1 VVSAL
6 APCNSGTQSY
16 DLSSDPDGVYTFKVR
31 QNDGVNT
38 SGVAVS
44 SFQLD
49 RVAPAGP
56 HIITRPRTPSR
67 KLHVS
72 WSFTGEPNATFGC
85 KLSRGRVV
93 VSPWHACTS
102 PKAYD
107 LTGQP
112 DGRYTFK
119 VRQTDQA
126 RNRSVV
132 TRSRY
137 RLDRVAPRLSLLRVA
152 PNPFDLTKT
161 RRCTIRFRL
170 GEAGK
175 VTVKIKRGSRLV
187 RTLRTR
193 YHKPGTVRRYWD
205 GKNSKGRLVKAGR
218 YTVVV
223 IAVDRAGNKRVR
235 THRLTVRR

>member
-1 VVSAL
+1 
-6 APCNSGTQSY
+6 PQGY
-16 DLSSDPDGVYTFKVR
+16 DLSSEPDSLYTFKVR

-38 SGVAVS
+38 SGVAVG

-56 HIITRPRTPSR
+56 QITGHPRTPSR
-67 KLHVS
+67 RLHVS
-72 WSFTGEPNATFGC
+72 WSFTGEPNATFTC
-85 KLSRGRVV
+85 QLRRGRVV

-102 PKAYD
+102 PKAHD

-112 DGRYTFK
+112 DGTYAFK

-126 RNRSVV
+126 GNRSVV
-132 TRSRY
+132 TKSTY
-137 RLDRVAPRLSLLRVA
+137 RLDRTAPRMKLLRVA

-175 VTVKIKRGSRLV
+175 VTVRIKRGTLLV

-193 YHKPGTVRRYWD
+193 FYRPGAIKRYWN
-205 GKNSKGRLVKAGR
+205 GRNSKRRLVKAGR

-223 IAVDRAGNKRVR
+223 IAVDRAHNKRVKTR
-235 THRLTVRR
+235 RLTVKR